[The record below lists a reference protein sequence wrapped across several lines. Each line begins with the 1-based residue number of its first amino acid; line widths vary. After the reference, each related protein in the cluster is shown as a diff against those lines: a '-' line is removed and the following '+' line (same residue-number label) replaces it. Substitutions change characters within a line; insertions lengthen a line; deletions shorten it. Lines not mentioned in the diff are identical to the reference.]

1 MKSESKQRI
10 DERKQDEAI
19 EILNRFLRV
28 FGTPPKVAEIV
39 GVSADTV
46 RRILKRQN
54 VVQDVVLQQLRD
66 VAKEYGV

>member
-54 VVQDVVLQQLRD
+54 VVQNVVLQQLRD